1 MGAYDP
7 NIVWNEEFK
16 NITKHRLKVL
26 INDHNIKYND
36 NRIKYKILRKMFFNK
51 LKSRK
56 YSTY

>member
-1 MGAYDP
+1 MLNKLMGAYDP

-36 NRIKYKILRKMFFNK
+36 NKMYKEVR
-51 LKSRK
+51 
-56 YSTY
+56 